1 MTVKGTPGYER
12 KLAGDRTVIP
22 GGYRVRLCPTGP
34 QPGLPQRGGRKA
46 ADRQTPVGAP
56 TLIGK
61 KKFGRQQEAKSDG
74 TGKWAGRYEEREEPM
89 GREYSGRTMPDC
101 AAYMAPRTQK
111 RVMQVWEVPAGEP
124 GEWRAVAGALQRH
137 FGTRG
142 VADFE
147 RAAGEFGFS
156 AASGRVLGNCFAGND
171 LAHGAAGGENS
182 TQTH

>member
-22 GGYRVRLCPTGP
+22 GGYRVRLCPTVP

-61 KKFGRQQEAKSDG
+61 KKFGRAQEAKSDG
-74 TGKWAGRYEEREEPM
+74 TGKWAGRYEEREEPL

-101 AAYMAPRTQK
+101 TAFMAPRRQT
-111 RVMQVWEVPAGEP
+111 RWMDVLEIPAGEP
-124 GEWRAVAGALQRH
+124 GEWRAVAKALQRR
-137 FGTRG
+137 FGAATE
-142 VADFE
+142 ADFE
-147 RAAGEFGFS
+147 RAAGAFGFS
-156 AASGRVLGNCFAGND
+156 ERSVGVLAAD
-171 LAHGAAGGENS
+171 LRAERGAA
-182 TQTH
+182 